1 MNRPEVSRNG
11 AGWFAS
17 HTPYAAFDDRAQAEH
32 AATLPVAEAYSYSI
46 AVRTLATGA
55 RLLEWICEVK
65 CRCPY
70 MPYTAEERTYVDG
83 LIAERIEERRIK
95 TERMLKAARS
105 ITPAPPSGLDWLWKN
120 YNQPQDAI
128 AKVLKG

>member
-1 MNRPEVSRNG
+1 MNRPEVFHNG
-11 AGWFAS
+11 AGWHAS
-17 HTPYAAFDDRAQAEH
+17 HAPHAAFDDRTQAEH

-46 AVRTLATGA
+46 TVRTLATGA

-83 LIAERIEERRIK
+83 LVQAQLEQRRAK
-95 TERMLKAARS
+95 ARS
-105 ITPAPPSGLDWLWKN
+105 ITPMPISSLDWLWQSYTHPK
-120 YNQPQDAI
+120 DSI
-128 AKVLKG
+128 EKVLKG